1 MMKLGWINVTFK
13 PHLLSLTIALA
24 VVCCSAGNEGT
35 DNKTTLPFNSS
46 SLHHHTLNGSSPT
59 TLAMADFGHLNMNQ
73 SRDEKIHNLRAEN
86 QVPTFKN
93 YTITTNHPTTSRVL
107 STRSRSLSNHSTVAN
122 ATISPI
128 KGNSSTNPWL
138 TRKPST
144 HAETLNVTNK
154 REIGIN
160 PESTAGYREI
170 TIEPAADQFHP
181 RNGSSSTTSPLDWN
195 STNTTTRTNRSTE
208 GTNMFDWNHPSSRLS
223 TTTESVWG
231 FPFHNSTDRSSGTFN
246 SSTSSKTTTT
256 TTPRLSSLWRNTTST
271 RPSAKKFLT
280 GTPNQFSSKSERGEP
295 WNNSETHGQNHFNSI
310 VNVRVDSSAE
320 TLEKIIRLEAA
331 IARKM
336 DDMEKM
342 ARAMAGDL
350 KSRLNRLE
358 ATLLNNLE
366 SRRSRAADE
375 MKQHLESV
383 IDVKS
388 QTLRTELKNFKCAH
402 HQDVADAGTVHAQTT
417 NEPIEL
423 KIGQLR
429 DSLHTHQPPMEMQ
442 RNSDV
447 KSSLA
452 EWRAKRTKLME
463 RWESNFQRG
472 SQRKSTSKRSTR
484 NLS

>member
-1 MMKLGWINVTFK
+1 MMKLGWINVTFQ
-13 PHLLSLTIALA
+13 PHLDVLSLTIALA
-24 VVCCSAGNEGT
+24 LVCCSAGNEGT
-35 DNKTTLPFNSS
+35 EFSNKTTLHFNSS

-59 TLAMADFGHLNMNQ
+59 TLAMAGFGHLNMNQ

-86 QVPTFKN
+86 QALTLVPTLN
-93 YTITTNHPTTSRVL
+93 NTITTNHPTTSRVL
-107 STRSRSLSNHSTVAN
+107 DLEVAN
-122 ATISPI
+122 ATISLPI

-144 HAETLNVTNK
+144 HAETLNVTNE

-160 PESTAGYREI
+160 PEFTAGYREI
-170 TIEPAADQFHP
+170 TIEPAAEQFHP
-181 RNGSSSTTSPLDWN
+181 RNGSSSTTSHLDWN
-195 STNTTTRTNRSTE
+195 STSTTTRTNTSTE
-208 GTNMFDWNHPSSRLS
+208 GTHMFDWNHPSSRLS

-231 FPFHNSTDRSSGTFN
+231 FPFHNSTDRNGGTFN

-280 GTPNQFSSKSERGEP
+280 GTPSQFSSKSERGEP

-320 TLEKIIRLEAA
+320 TLEKIIHLEAA

-336 DDMEKM
+336 GDMEKM

-358 ATLLNNLE
+358 ATLLGNLE
-366 SRRSRAADE
+366 SRRSTEADE

-402 HQDVADAGTVHAQTT
+402 HPDAADAGTVHAQTT

-429 DSLHTHQPPMEMQ
+429 DSLPKHQPPMERQ
-442 RNSDV
+442 RNSDA